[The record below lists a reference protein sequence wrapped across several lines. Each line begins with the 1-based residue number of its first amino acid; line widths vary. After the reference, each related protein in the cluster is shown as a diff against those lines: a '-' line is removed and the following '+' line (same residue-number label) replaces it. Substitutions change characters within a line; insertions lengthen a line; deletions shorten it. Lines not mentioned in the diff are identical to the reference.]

1 MKVDDYIKDLNT
13 SIKLNIIV
21 GTLSFLSFLVYFKEI
36 SIDDPYLEGTLY
48 MARFCF
54 ILFIICVVKLI
65 KRIKTRIFYTKV
77 KRTDYTY
84 NK

>member
-36 SIDDPYLEGTLY
+36 NRDDPNFQGTLY

-65 KRIKTRIFYTKV
+65 RRIKTRIFYTKV

>member
-1 MKVDDYIKDLNT
+1 MKVNDYIKDLNT

-36 SIDDPYLEGTLY
+36 SIDDPNFEGTLY

-65 KRIKTRIFYTKV
+65 RRIKTRIFYTKV